1 MVDSSPADVIDVLGA
16 FCDAFAG
23 RDVNAVVGLLVPGDD
38 VVVVTSEDAVLR
50 DRAEFEAFLARYAK
64 GATTYSWE
72 WERSTVAV
80 SGEVAWLLAEGVETA
95 TRPSGETRTPYR
107 MTMLCQRRHGHWQV
121 AQVHGSS
128 PHHP

>member
-1 MVDSSPADVIDVLGA
+1 MVDTPPADVIDVLGA
-16 FCDAFAG
+16 FCDALAR
-23 RDVNAVVGLLVPGDD
+23 RDVNAVVGLLVPGED

-50 DRAEFEAFLARYAK
+50 DRAQFEAFLKRYAN
-64 GATTYSWE
+64 GPTTYTWD

-80 SGEVAWLLAEGVETA
+80 SGQVAWLLAEGVETA
-95 TRPSGETRTPYR
+95 TSPAGETRTPYR
-107 MTMLCQRRHGHWQV
+107 MTMLCQQHHGHWKI